1 MKFHFFKVEA
11 LSDTEIYMQRS
22 TINIVIITDGYNT
35 YITFFAAIEGDE
47 TLPQAEM
54 YILFCLDAKEKI
66 QEEEVSI

>member
-1 MKFHFFKVEA
+1 M
-11 LSDTEIYMQRS
+11 
-22 TINIVIITDGYNT
+22 
-35 YITFFAAIEGDE
+35 EGDE